1 MNVPVIEEMIETGEA
16 AFSSDLILTL
26 PRKEMRR
33 FLLAVFE
40 THVKG
45 MLAATWIRCIENV
58 EGEELDHLEAD
69 EYADQIL
76 SQLKEPRHD

>member
-1 MNVPVIEEMIETGEA
+1 MKVPGIEEMIETGEA
-16 AFSSDLILTL
+16 AFSSGQFVTL
-26 PRKEMRR
+26 PREEMRR

-45 MLAATWIRCIENV
+45 MLKEAYL
-58 EGEELDHLEAD
+58 EGARLSPARIPAPNACAD
-69 EYADQIL
+69 RIL